1 MAQSNGTRSQD
12 KPPKLLEQV
21 REVIRARHYSLRTED
36 TYLRWITRFILLH
49 GKRQPRQMG
58 GQEVQQFLS
67 YLAMEGRVAASTQ
80 SQALSAIV
88 FLYQQVLKQTIGSID
103 DVVHAKQPH
112 RIPVVLTQDKVRAV
126 LVHLSGTTWIMATLL
141 YGAGLR
147 LLECLRLRVKDVDF
161 TYNHI
166 VVRDGKGRKDRVTML
181 PQQVKAP
188 LQRHLHD
195 VQQLHVQDVQAGA
208 GHVYLPYAL
217 ERTYPHARREW
228 VWQYVFPAAQP
239 SRDPRTGIIR
249 RHHVHKLVL
258 QRAVHTAVRK
268 AEIPK
273 AASCHTLRHS
283 FATHLLEAGYDI
295 RTVQEL
301 LGHKDVSTT
310 MIYTHVLNRGG
321 RGVKSPADLLAV
333 AR

>member
-1 MAQSNGTRSQD
+1 MARPASPSHPGFWS
-12 KPPKLLEQV
+12 KSV
-21 REVIRARHYSLRTED
+21 RPIRARHYSLRTEE
-36 TYLRWITRFILLH
+36 TYVGWIKRFILFH
-49 GKRQPRQMG
+49 GKRHPRDMG
-58 GQEVQQFLS
+58 VQEVQQFLS
-67 YLAMEGRVAASTQ
+67 HLAVEGHVAASTQ
-80 SQALSAIV
+80 SQALSAIL
-88 FLYQQVLKQTIGSID
+88 FLYQQVLKQDIGWLD
-103 DVVHAKQPH
+103 DVVRAKQPH
-112 RIPVVLTQDKVRAV
+112 RVPVVLTQDEVTAV
-126 LVHLSGTTWIMATLL
+126 LRHLSGTTWIMATLL

-161 TYNHI
+161 TYNQI

-181 PQQVKAP
+181 PQKVKAP

-195 VQQLHVQDVQAGA
+195 VQQLHAQDVQAGA

-217 ERTYPHARREW
+217 ERKYPNASREW

-258 QRAVHTAVRK
+258 QRAVQAAVRQGN
-268 AEIPK
+268 IPK

-321 RGVKSPADLLAV
+321 RGVKSPADLL
-333 AR
+333 

>member
-1 MAQSNGTRSQD
+1 MVPSHGIPSQ
-12 KPPKLLEQV
+12 PEAPRLLEQV
-21 REVIRARHYSLRTED
+21 REAIRVRHYSLRTEQ
-36 TYLRWITRFILLH
+36 TYVSWIKRFILFH
-49 GKRQPRQMG
+49 GKRHPRDMG
-58 GQEVQQFLS
+58 VREVQQFLS
-67 YLAMEGRVAASTQ
+67 HLAVAGHVAASTQ
-80 SQALSAIV
+80 SQALSAV
-88 FLYQQVLKQTIGSID
+88 LFLYQQVLKQDIGWLD
-103 DVVHAKQPH
+103 DVVRAKQSQ
-112 RIPVVLTQDKVRAV
+112 RVPVVLTQDEVKAV
-126 LVHLSGTTWIMATLL
+126 LAHLSGTTWIMATLL

-161 TYNHI
+161 TYNQI

-188 LQRHLHD
+188 LRRHLHD
-195 VQQLHVQDVQAGA
+195 VQQLHEQDVQAGA

-217 ERTYPHARREW
+217 ERKYPNASREW
-228 VWQYVFPAAQP
+228 VWQYIFPAARP

-258 QRAVHTAVRK
+258 QRAVHAAVRK
-268 AEIPK
+268 ANIPK
-273 AASCHTLRHS
+273 PASGHTLRHS

-321 RGVKSPADLLAV
+321 RGVKSPADLL
-333 AR
+333 

>member
-1 MAQSNGTRSQD
+1 MVPSHGIPSQ
-12 KPPKLLEQV
+12 PEAPRFLEQV
-21 REVIRARHYSLRTED
+21 REAIRVRHYSVRTEQ
-36 TYLRWITRFILLH
+36 TYVGWIKRFILFH
-49 GKRQPRQMG
+49 GKRHPRDMG

-67 YLAMEGRVAASTQ
+67 HLAVAGHVAASTQ
-80 SQALSAIV
+80 SQALSAV
-88 FLYQQVLKQTIGSID
+88 LFLYQQVLKRDIGWLD
-103 DVVHAKQPH
+103 DVVRAKQPH
-112 RIPVVLTQDKVRAV
+112 RVPVVLTQDEVKVV
-126 LVHLSGTTWIMATLL
+126 LAHLSGTTWIMATLL

-147 LLECLRLRVKDVDF
+147 LLECLRLWVKDVDF
-161 TYNHI
+161 TYNQI

-217 ERTYPHARREW
+217 ERKYPNASREW
-228 VWQYVFPAAQP
+228 IWQYVFPAARP

-249 RHHVHKLVL
+249 RHHIHKLVL
-258 QRAVHTAVRK
+258 QRAVRAAVRK
-268 AEIPK
+268 ANIPK
-273 AASCHTLRHS
+273 PASGHTLRHS

-321 RGVKSPADLLAV
+321 RGVKSPADLL
-333 AR
+333 

>member
-21 REVIRARHYSLRTED
+21 REVIRPRHYSLRTED
-36 TYLRWITRFILLH
+36 TYLRWIKRFILFH
-49 GKRQPRQMG
+49 GKRHPRQMG

-67 YLAMEGRVAASTQ
+67 YLAMEGHVAASTQ

-103 DVVHAKQPH
+103 DVVRAKQPH
-112 RIPVVLTQDKVRAV
+112 RVPVVLTQDEVRAV

-217 ERTYPHARREW
+217 ERTYPNASREW

-273 AASCHTLRHS
+273 AASCHTLRHYADS
-283 FATHLLEAGYDI
+283 
-295 RTVQEL
+295 RTMPTRIV
-301 LGHKDVSTT
+301 VTTSTSR
-310 MIYTHVLNRGG
+310 MKV
-321 RGVKSPADLLAV
+321 VDAA
-333 AR
+333 